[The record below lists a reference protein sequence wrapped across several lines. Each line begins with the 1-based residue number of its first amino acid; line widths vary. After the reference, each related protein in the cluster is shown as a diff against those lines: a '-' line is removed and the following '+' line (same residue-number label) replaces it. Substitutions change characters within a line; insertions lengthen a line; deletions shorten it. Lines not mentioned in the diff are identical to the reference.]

1 MQMDDLLG
9 GLRQESSED
18 ALKTSLDKTIGYL
31 QQIKHRYYRVPA
43 KANQRKQNPNKSSL
57 SLQFITNIEIH
68 NIPTQF
74 VNILPWTIAGKQ
86 CLYSSPGNNQSHHEN
101 SKLSWPTLII

>member
-1 MQMDDLLG
+1 MDDLLG

-43 KANQRKQNPNKSSL
+43 KANPKAKS
-57 SLQFITNIEIH
+57 
-68 NIPTQF
+68 
-74 VNILPWTIAGKQ
+74 K
-86 CLYSSPGNNQSHHEN
+86 
-101 SKLSWPTLII
+101 